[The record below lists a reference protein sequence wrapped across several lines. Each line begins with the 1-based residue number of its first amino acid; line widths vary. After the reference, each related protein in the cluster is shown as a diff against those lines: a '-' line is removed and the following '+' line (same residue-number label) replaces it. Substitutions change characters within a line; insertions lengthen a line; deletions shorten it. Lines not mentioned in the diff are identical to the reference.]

1 MTDPIVPD
9 PVAVAGLS
17 DGLRRSLVTV
27 YRELADGN
35 ARLGFHDLAVRC
47 ATNAALLDAEN
58 VIVWETT
65 PCDS

>member
-9 PVAVAGLS
+9 PVAVAGMNP
-17 DGLRRSLVTV
+17 SLKQAIVTV

-58 VIVWETT
+58 VIVWEAE
-65 PCDS
+65 P